1 MPSTNACNLCLT
13 RLQDIFLRSRNCWG
27 GLYPLRNMCHNVSQ
41 NIFAPHFRVGEE
53 RHIWWL
59 DYLWPASQP
68 TCLRSCLSAYD
79 QCHPPTLSHGHAS
92 AITKLTLNS
101 RSASLTKLLLQNKE
115 NIMSTLSLV
124 FKSLSGQEV
133 FQPLSILAESVT
145 TSFPVVKVVNFRDWA
160 ITLQKKEF
168 KCFHRCQIYM
178 VNLLVCVYVGIF
190 QICIVAK
197 QTTQRKSCSD

>member
-1 MPSTNACNLCLT
+1 M
-13 RLQDIFLRSRNCWG
+13 
-27 GLYPLRNMCHNVSQ
+27 
-41 NIFAPHFRVGEE
+41 
-53 RHIWWL
+53 

-68 TCLRSCLSAYD
+68 TCLRSCLSAYE
-79 QCHPPTLSHGHAS
+79 QCHPPTLSHGHVVVVVVVVMTS
-92 AITKLTLNS
+92 VIHLVYLTAMPWLLLKTFNS

-160 ITLQKKEF
+160 ITLQKNDLNVSIDV
-168 KCFHRCQIYM
+168 RS
-178 VNLLVCVYVGIF
+178 
-190 QICIVAK
+190 
-197 QTTQRKSCSD
+197 TW

>member
-68 TCLRSCLSAYD
+68 TCLRSCQSAYD
-79 QCHPPTLSHGHAS
+79 QCHPPSLYHGQAS
-92 AITKLTLNS
+92 ALLKTFNS

-160 ITLQKKEF
+160 ITLQKNLSVTWF
-168 KCFHRCQIYM
+168 KCFQSCQIPM
-178 VNLLVCVYVGIF
+178 
-190 QICIVAK
+190 
-197 QTTQRKSCSD
+197 

>member
-41 NIFAPHFRVGEE
+41 NIFAPHFRVWEE

-79 QCHPPTLSHGHAS
+79 QCHPPSLSHGHAS
-92 AITKLTLNS
+92 AITKNFKLKVCLSHQASFAKQRKYYVNVITCLQIIIRPRS
-101 RSASLTKLLLQNKE
+101 FSASF
-115 NIMSTLSLV
+115 NIGRVSDDV
-124 FKSLSGQEV
+124 IPG
-133 FQPLSILAESVT
+133 
-145 TSFPVVKVVNFRDWA
+145 
-160 ITLQKKEF
+160 
-168 KCFHRCQIYM
+168 CQSSQ
-178 VNLLVCVYVGIF
+178 F
-190 QICIVAK
+190 
-197 QTTQRKSCSD
+197 